1 MLVNGDMGSVEAFI
15 KGPIESSPYNL
26 ETCPII
32 NDPNKGLLNYRRTI
46 CASKPYLDETDL
58 YVILGDVVYPE
69 TNSDKAKPNVPVS
82 DEENKNRLIK
92 MRYKLQNQEIYK
104 GRLICGWAG
113 LKSLLVNYHNICGGS
128 ENPEVFKYDQNFNFP
143 LIDLIYG
150 NHSFDVD
157 IELETE
163 IMRELSDHFGL
174 PVDEKIVNNY
184 NNIVLQYKT
193 YDEFYNENARYLSKE
208 EMLMC
213 PKISQYIKNGLKI
226 QFIDFDSMV
235 LQCSYSRTEEQY
247 KNCIKIQGLD
257 KLTAFHSFRQSQIYM
272 VRTMT
277 AFKLMDQ
284 KADWRII
291 RIHHPI
297 FNLQGKDTYQLW
309 HDDFIHQGKNYGTLF
324 DAIKKANFHFI
335 LASHSHLD
343 NILAFPYKGGVNYLQ
358 KNFDLEEPK
367 VVESGCFD
375 KFNYY
380 INNQEIDENY
390 NLCSDSPKNYTW
402 SMNKNLPEYLWQFN
416 MGNTGK
422 KFDTLY
428 EDQKTRGVLIWGR
441 ANYVNEY
448 EAFGGFYFNFTKD
461 EVNVKYIELNSYE
474 KPKIYDNMTEDNRQ
488 FFINNTYNF
497 RIVLNDKTNYY
508 PNIDKAVTSKISQKS
523 NMIVE
528 IIFGISVVSL
538 LIIFVIVY
546 TIHFPRKDVEMM
558 DDQYYSLNN

>member
-1 MLVNGDMGSVEAFI
+1 MLVNGDMGSVETFI

-26 ETCPII
+26 DTCPII

-46 CASKPYLDETDL
+46 CASKSYLDETDL

-69 TNSDKAKPNVPVS
+69 TNSDKVKPNVPVS

-92 MRYKLQNQEIYK
+92 MRNKLQNQEIYK

-113 LKSLLVNYHNICGGS
+113 LKSLLVNYHNICGES
-128 ENPEVFKYDQNFNFP
+128 SNPEVFRYDQNLNFP

-184 NNIVLQYKT
+184 NNIVLQYKA
-193 YDEFYNENARYLSKE
+193 YDEFYNQNARELSKE

-226 QFIDFDSMV
+226 QFIDFDSMI

-257 KLTAFHSFRQSQIYM
+257 KLTAFHSFQQSQIYM

-284 KADWRII
+284 NADWRII

-335 LASHSHLD
+335 LASHSHLA
-343 NILAFPYKGGVNYLQ
+343 NILAFPYKRGVNYLQ
-358 KNFDLEEPK
+358 QNFDLEEPK

-390 NLCSDSPKNYTW
+390 NMCLDSPKNYTW
-402 SMNKNLPEYLWQFN
+402 SINKNLPEYLWQFN

-422 KFDTLY
+422 KFDTLF

-441 ANYVNEY
+441 ANYVNDY

-461 EVNVKYIELNSYE
+461 EVNVKYIELNSFE
-474 KPKIYDNMTEDNRQ
+474 KPKIYDNITQDNEQ

-497 RIVLNDKTNYY
+497 RIVLNDKINYY

-523 NMIVE
+523 NMVVE

-546 TIHFPRKDVEMM
+546 TIHFPRKDFEMV